1 MYSRWT
7 NESPIGQESG
17 ILLSQKHVSWV
28 GKISAQPHTT
38 LCIQFLNR
46 ENNEK
51 NNTFPLGKQICF
63 TIVWGCAETLPLGG
77 STYAPGW
84 VYGYIYI
91 YIKSYTHILIGPYP
105 WSIGGQ
111 MHGWHNQLKQH
122 FASLSYQTNRF
133 CVAMHLFSSR
143 SQKISWCDKISE
155 TLSFASCATFSFL
168 AHFVDIWD
176 LHVLLKRIAKGRGA
190 PHFVSC
196 RKSGVL

>member
-7 NESPIGQESG
+7 SESPIGQESG

-28 GKISAQPHTT
+28 EAHM
-38 LCIQFLNR
+38 LLVECM
-46 ENNEK
+46 E
-51 NNTFPLGKQICF
+51 
-63 TIVWGCAETLPLGG
+63 
-77 STYAPGW
+77 
-84 VYGYIYI
+84 IYI

-111 MHGWHNQLKQH
+111 MHGCHTTNSSNVLLLYDIKQIGFVLLCTCSVVDH
-122 FASLSYQTNRF
+122 KRLPDM
-133 CVAMHLFSSR
+133 VR
-143 SQKISWCDKISE
+143 SVRHSV
-155 TLSFASCATFSFL
+155 LPHVPLFSFL